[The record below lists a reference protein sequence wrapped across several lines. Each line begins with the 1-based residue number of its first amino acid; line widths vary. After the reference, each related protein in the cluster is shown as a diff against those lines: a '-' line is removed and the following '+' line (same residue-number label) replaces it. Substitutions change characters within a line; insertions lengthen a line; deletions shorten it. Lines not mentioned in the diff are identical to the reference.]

1 MGQERELDRF
11 TTHMDEKEKS
21 IHIIMRSYV
30 LPPESGDDFPLG
42 KSLPVQVHAGTSV
55 GKFLE
60 DIFGGRK
67 DYIGMVV
74 VNGTIAKE
82 NVLLREG
89 DRVDIHEIL
98 GGG

>member
-1 MGQERELDRF
+1 
-11 TTHMDEKEKS
+11 MDEKKVC
-21 IHIIMRSYV
+21 IIMRSFV
-30 LPPESGDDFPLG
+30 LPPESGDDFPFG
-42 KSLPVQVHAGTSV
+42 KPLPVQVPSGTSV

-60 DIFGGRK
+60 KTFGRRK

-74 VNGTIAKE
+74 VNGTIAGGD
-82 NVLLREG
+82 VLLQEG